1 MARIYNSNK
10 STLDEVRM
18 SAVLACDKLEQCP
31 PTSNAARF
39 HISRSFC
46 QASKLYYSDINNHDA
61 LPSHVDS
68 GGYRLN
74 GDVLE
79 PILMTLDPMP
89 STIEQVISCNCMGK
103 CDTKRCPCKSKQTK
117 CTLLCHKKQ
126 KYDHSNC
133 LNWIESYDFIQI
145 SSMLQ

>member
-10 STLDEVRM
+10 STLDEVRV
-18 SAVLACDKLEQCP
+18 SAILACDMLEECP

-46 QASKLYYSDINNHDA
+46 QASKLYYSDLPNHDA
-61 LPSHVDS
+61 LSSPVDS
-68 GGYRLN
+68 GYRLN

-79 PILMTLDPMP
+79 PILMTNEPMP
-89 STIEQVISCNCMGK
+89 RMIEEAVTCNCMGK
-103 CDTKRCPCKSKQTK
+103 CDTRRCPCRSKSTK

-133 LNWIESYDFIQI
+133 LNWNEN
-145 SSMLQ
+145 